1 MLLLNQMVKENTNKK
16 EKTMEATIK
25 EFLRM
30 LECILEAKHQ
40 TEKFKRTRGK

>member
-1 MLLLNQMVKENTNKK
+1 MVKENTNKK

-30 LECILEAKHQ
+30 LEWVIEAKFQ
-40 TEKFKRTRGK
+40 SDKFKRTRGK